1 MSDKVNM
8 KNIICIAGAY
18 LATAIGS
25 GFATGQEILQFFA
38 SQGYMGLIGALI
50 SMVLFSF
57 LGAEVITR
65 GRELK
70 LKEPTRIYTFY
81 CGKILGKFYEW
92 FSPIFLF
99 GILIVMISGVGST
112 LTEYYGINPYLGRV
126 LMAVATLI
134 TVSMGL
140 EKLVSILGRIGPV
153 IAVFTIAVGLIS
165 LFKHFDG
172 LSMVGEAMKNI
183 EVTKASESPIV
194 SGVIY
199 NTLNI
204 IVMIVFLTGMGASIE
219 SKKDA
224 FWGGLLGGIVFMTA
238 GIVMYLAMISD
249 IGNLYMKEIPSLYL
263 ADNISPIVGV
273 CFSVALILGIYTT
286 AVPLLWSVTNR
297 IVEDEHPKFKLV
309 TTVIAILAC
318 IGGFLPFGKLVNIL
332 YPYTGYMGLLILV
345 CMVYKAIT
353 CRKKSTQSQE

>member
-1 MSDKVNM
+1 
-8 KNIICIAGAY
+8 
-18 LATAIGS
+18 
-25 GFATGQEILQFFA
+25 
-38 SQGYMGLIGALI
+38 MGLIGALI

-99 GILIVMISGVGST
+99 GILIVMISGAGST

-219 SKKDA
+219 SKRMLL
-224 FWGGLLGGIVFMTA
+224 GGLLGGIVFMTA

-318 IGGFLPFGKLVNIL
+318 IGGFYRLVN
-332 YPYTGYMGLLILV
+332 
-345 CMVYKAIT
+345 
-353 CRKKSTQSQE
+353 

>member
-1 MSDKVNM
+1 
-8 KNIICIAGAY
+8 
-18 LATAIGS
+18 
-25 GFATGQEILQFFA
+25 
-38 SQGYMGLIGALI
+38 
-50 SMVLFSF
+50 MVLFSF

-99 GILIVMISGVGST
+99 GILIIMISGAGST

-172 LSMVGEAMKNI
+172 LSMVGETMKNI

-194 SGVIY
+194 SG
-199 NTLNI
+199 
-204 IVMIVFLTGMGASIE
+204 
-219 SKKDA
+219 
-224 FWGGLLGGIVFMTA
+224 
-238 GIVMYLAMISD
+238 
-249 IGNLYMKEIPSLYL
+249 
-263 ADNISPIVGV
+263 
-273 CFSVALILGIYTT
+273 
-286 AVPLLWSVTNR
+286 
-297 IVEDEHPKFKLV
+297 
-309 TTVIAILAC
+309 
-318 IGGFLPFGKLVNIL
+318 
-332 YPYTGYMGLLILV
+332 
-345 CMVYKAIT
+345 
-353 CRKKSTQSQE
+353 

>member
-1 MSDKVNM
+1 
-8 KNIICIAGAY
+8 
-18 LATAIGS
+18 
-25 GFATGQEILQFFA
+25 
-38 SQGYMGLIGALI
+38 
-50 SMVLFSF
+50 
-57 LGAEVITR
+57 
-65 GRELK
+65 
-70 LKEPTRIYTFY
+70 
-81 CGKILGKFYEW
+81 
-92 FSPIFLF
+92 
-99 GILIVMISGVGST
+99 

>member
-99 GILIVMISGVGST
+99 GILIVMISGAGST

-194 SGVIY
+194 SGVI
-199 NTLNI
+199 
-204 IVMIVFLTGMGASIE
+204 
-219 SKKDA
+219 
-224 FWGGLLGGIVFMTA
+224 
-238 GIVMYLAMISD
+238 
-249 IGNLYMKEIPSLYL
+249 
-263 ADNISPIVGV
+263 
-273 CFSVALILGIYTT
+273 
-286 AVPLLWSVTNR
+286 
-297 IVEDEHPKFKLV
+297 
-309 TTVIAILAC
+309 
-318 IGGFLPFGKLVNIL
+318 
-332 YPYTGYMGLLILV
+332 
-345 CMVYKAIT
+345 
-353 CRKKSTQSQE
+353 

>member
-1 MSDKVNM
+1 
-8 KNIICIAGAY
+8 
-18 LATAIGS
+18 
-25 GFATGQEILQFFA
+25 
-38 SQGYMGLIGALI
+38 
-50 SMVLFSF
+50 
-57 LGAEVITR
+57 
-65 GRELK
+65 
-70 LKEPTRIYTFY
+70 
-81 CGKILGKFYEW
+81 
-92 FSPIFLF
+92 IFLF
-99 GILIVMISGVGST
+99 GILIVMISGAGST

-297 IVEDEHPKFKLV
+297 IVE
-309 TTVIAILAC
+309 
-318 IGGFLPFGKLVNIL
+318 
-332 YPYTGYMGLLILV
+332 
-345 CMVYKAIT
+345 
-353 CRKKSTQSQE
+353 

>member
-1 MSDKVNM
+1 
-8 KNIICIAGAY
+8 
-18 LATAIGS
+18 
-25 GFATGQEILQFFA
+25 
-38 SQGYMGLIGALI
+38 
-50 SMVLFSF
+50 
-57 LGAEVITR
+57 
-65 GRELK
+65 
-70 LKEPTRIYTFY
+70 
-81 CGKILGKFYEW
+81 
-92 FSPIFLF
+92 
-99 GILIVMISGVGST
+99 MISGAGST

-165 LFKHFDG
+165 LFKHLDG

-219 SKKDA
+219 SKRMLL
-224 FWGGLLGGIVFMTA
+224 GGLLGGIVFMTA

-263 ADNISPIVGV
+263 ADNIAPIVGV

-353 CRKKSTQSQE
+353 CEKNQHKVRNRATY